1 MIRSLQIM
9 IVVAAISQTAS
20 VANAQQ
26 GFEEIFCHAMTG
38 TGLVGRC
45 SVLGADKTIAAF
57 IHTDSSETTKMC
69 RDIVDMIDQ
78 YPTASKGWRLKIYS
92 PFNHGVPLASCRFR

>member
-1 MIRSLQIM
+1 MMRSSQIM
-9 IVVAAISQTAS
+9 MIVAAILPTAS

-26 GFEEIFCHAMTG
+26 GFGELFCHAMTG
-38 TGLVGRC
+38 TGLGGRC

-57 IHTDSSETTKMC
+57 IHIDSSEATKMC

-78 YPTASKGWRLKIYS
+78 YRKASKGW
-92 PFNHGVPLASCRFR
+92 